1 MKLKYLLLILLFV
14 STLEH
19 QAQINSHIIIPQA
32 VRIDTD
38 LTANKSIYS
47 VVNFNSPTYT
57 IQNQTITN
65 GSNTVANG
73 LLAYDTAILKF
84 NSNFVLQD
92 YWHFGGLSTDV
103 VDVVHE
109 DENNN
114 VYAVLLSNGS
124 LTINNVIY
132 NVSVSGQQTLI
143 IKMNSTGQVVWVK
156 KVDQTLG
163 NTKIKTY
170 NNELF
175 IAGQYNG
182 KSLKIEN
189 TTVSGNQVHPQLAET
204 FLAKFNATNGSLQW
218 LKTSET
224 TVGANENNMGTHCV
238 DLELDQNGNAVL
250 IANLFSPAVKFGTTN
265 VPFVTNNAVSNNAVT
280 VIAKY
285 SNAGNVSWAKA
296 PTVMNNRLLLA
307 ADLDIDAT
315 GNIYVSA
322 NATGGVNYW
331 GTAVNPSFTTTG
343 MYGHL
348 FKLNASGNFQW
359 VKANTNI
366 QGGLKIYGIKC
377 VQNDVIVTYRA
388 LNSQIIDNQAI
399 NISQT
404 SSILGVFGNN
414 GTLKNYK
421 LHVPDNSDPNRF
433 SITNILHYSSA
444 GYILS
449 GNQSADIILDNS
461 YSMPIPNPAIFNN
474 IFIIRSGEFASAKEI
489 VVDKWKLYPNPAKDE
504 IFVEGEEL
512 SLKYKIYDL
521 SGRIVD
527 ENSLRN
533 SKINISNLSNGIYV
547 VELANDEF
555 MQRVKIIKE

>member
-14 STLEH
+14 NTFEH
-19 QAQINSHIIIPQA
+19 QAQINSHIVIPQA
-32 VRIDTD
+32 VRIDSD
-38 LTANKSIYS
+38 LTANNSIYS
-47 VVNFNSPTYT
+47 IVNFNTPTYT

-65 GSNTVANG
+65 VSG
-73 LLAYDTAILKF
+73 LAGNNLGHDTAILKF
-84 NSNFVLQD
+84 NSNFILQNH
-92 YWHFGGLSTDV
+92 WHFGGIGNDV
-103 VDVVHE
+103 GAVVHE
-109 DENNN
+109 DDNDNL
-114 VYAVLLSNGS
+114 YIALISNGS
-124 LTINNVIY
+124 LIVNNVTY
-132 NVSVSGQQTLI
+132 TLPASGQQTLI
-143 IKMNSTGQVVWVK
+143 IKINSTGQVAWVK
-156 KVDQTLG
+156 KVDQILG
-163 NTKIKTY
+163 NIKIKTY
-170 NNELF
+170 NNDVY
-175 IAGQYNG
+175 IAGGYNG
-182 KSLKIEN
+182 NVLKIEN
-189 TTVSGNQVHPQLAET
+189 TTVSGNQNHPQLSET

-218 LKTSET
+218 LRTSET
-224 TVGANENNMGTHCV
+224 TAGTNQNNMGTHCV

-265 VPFVTNNAVSNNAVT
+265 VPFVTNNTVSNNAVT

-296 PTVMNNRLLLA
+296 PTVMNNRSLLA
-307 ADLDIDAT
+307 GDLDIDGS

-331 GTAVNPSFTTTG
+331 GTSVNPSFTTTG

-366 QGGLKIYGIKC
+366 QGGLTIYGIKC
-377 VQNDVIVTYRA
+377 VQNDVIVIYRA
-388 LNSQIIDNQAI
+388 LNSQIIDNQTI
-399 NISQT
+399 NISKT

-414 GTLKNYK
+414 GALKSYK
-421 LHVPDNSDPNRF
+421 LHVPDNTDPNRF
-433 SITNILHYSSA
+433 SITNILHYNSA

-449 GNQSADIILDNS
+449 GNQTADIILDNS
-461 YSMPIPNPAIFNN
+461 YPMPMPNPAIFNN
-474 IFIIRSGEFASAKEI
+474 SFIIKSGEFASAKEI
-489 VVDKWKLYPNPAKDE
+489 VVDKWKLYPNPAKNE
-504 IFVEGEEL
+504 IFMDSEEL

>member
-1 MKLKYLLLILLFV
+1 
-14 STLEH
+14 
-19 QAQINSHIIIPQA
+19 
-32 VRIDTD
+32 
-38 LTANKSIYS
+38 
-47 VVNFNSPTYT
+47 
-57 IQNQTITN
+57 
-65 GSNTVANG
+65 
-73 LLAYDTAILKF
+73 
-84 NSNFVLQD
+84 
-92 YWHFGGLSTDV
+92 
-103 VDVVHE
+103 
-109 DENNN
+109 
-114 VYAVLLSNGS
+114 
-124 LTINNVIY
+124 
-132 NVSVSGQQTLI
+132 
-143 IKMNSTGQVVWVK
+143 
-156 KVDQTLG
+156 VDQILG
-163 NTKIKTY
+163 NVKIKTY
-170 NNELF
+170 NNDVF
-175 IAGQYNG
+175 IAGGYNG
-182 KSLKIEN
+182 NILTIEN
-189 TTVSGNQVHPQLAET
+189 ITVSGNQIHPQLSET
-204 FLAKFNATNGSLQW
+204 FIAKFNATNGSLQW
-218 LKTSET
+218 LRSSET
-224 TVGANENNMGTHCV
+224 TAGTNQNNMGTHFV
-238 DLELDQNGNAVL
+238 DLELGQNGNPVL

-296 PTVMNNRLLLA
+296 PTVMNNRSLLA
-307 ADLDIDAT
+307 GDLDIDGT

-331 GTAVNPSFTTTG
+331 GTSVNPTFTTTG

-366 QGGLKIYGIKC
+366 QGGLTIYGIKC

-388 LNSQIIDNQAI
+388 LNSQIIDNQTI
-399 NISQT
+399 NISKT

-414 GTLKNYK
+414 GSLKSYK
-421 LHVPDNSDPNRF
+421 LHVPDNPNPNRF

-461 YSMPIPNPAIFNN
+461 YPMPLPNPTNFTNN
-474 IFIIRSGEFASAKEI
+474 FIIKSGEFASFKET
-489 VVDKWKLYPNPAKDE
+489 VVDKWKIYPNPAKDE
-504 IFVEGEEL
+504 VFVENEEL

-527 ENSLRN
+527 KNSLRN
-533 SKINISNLSNGIYV
+533 SKINISNLSNGIYI

>member
-14 STLEH
+14 NTLKH
-19 QAQINSHIIIPQA
+19 QAQINSHIIIPKA
-32 VRIDTD
+32 VRIDSD
-38 LTANKSIYS
+38 LTTNNSIYS
-47 VVNFNSPTYT
+47 IVNFNTPSYA

-65 GSNTVANG
+65 VSGMVGNNLG
-73 LLAYDTAILKF
+73 YDTAILKF
-84 NSNFVLQD
+84 NGNFVLQD
-92 YWHFGGLSTDV
+92 YWHFGGSGSEGFTV
-103 VDVVHE
+103 IHE
-109 DENNN
+109 DNNKN
-114 VYAVLLSNGS
+114 VYALLEIQAAITIDNVLYQAPPQSEIHS
-124 LTINNVIY
+124 
-132 NVSVSGQQTLI
+132 LI
-143 IKMNSTGQVVWVK
+143 IKFNSNGQIAWIK
-156 KVDQTLG
+156 RINEFLIQP
-163 NTKIKTY
+163 KIKTY
-170 NNELF
+170 NNEIF
-175 IAGQYNG
+175 IAGQYKG
-182 KSLKIEN
+182 MSLTIEN
-189 TTVSGNQVHPQLAET
+189 TTVSGNQVHPQLSET

-218 LKTSET
+218 LRTSET
-224 TVGANENNMGTHCV
+224 TVGVNENNMGTHCV

-265 VPFVTNNAVSNNAVT
+265 VSFVTNNTVSNNAVT

-296 PTVMNNRLLLA
+296 PTVMNNRLLFA
-307 ADLDIDAT
+307 EDLDIDGT

-331 GTAVNPSFTTTG
+331 GTSVNPSFTTTG

-348 FKLNASGNFQW
+348 FKLNASGSFQW
-359 VKANTNI
+359 AKANTNI

-377 VQNDVIVTYRA
+377 VQNDVVATYRA
-388 LNSQIIDNQAI
+388 LNSQIIDNQTI
-399 NISQT
+399 NISNT
-404 SSILGVFGNN
+404 SAILGVFGSN
-414 GTLKNYK
+414 GTLKSYK
-421 LHVPDNSDPNRF
+421 LHVPDNPDPNRF

-461 YSMPIPNPAIFNN
+461 YPMPLPNPTNFTNN
-474 IFIIRSGEFASAKEI
+474 FIIKSGEFASSKEI

-504 IFVEGEEL
+504 FFVQGEAV

-527 ENSLRN
+527 ENLLNN
-533 SKINISNLSNGIYV
+533 SRINVSNLSNGIYV